1 MKIYEIINSILE
13 LNEDIAISEFI
24 NKCIECSKSKNIDL
38 KIINWF
44 VDLKL
49 TIEDELKLYS
59 ESHNFSFKTIIHKN
73 YIVKENDCI
82 YVKLGTGQLKYKDVI
97 LTIFLPTESN
107 PKSLLIQR
115 SFY

>member
-1 MKIYEIINSILE
+1 MKMTEIINSISE
-13 LNEDIAISEFI
+13 LNKDTTISEFI
-24 NKCIECSKSKNIDL
+24 NKCVELSKSENIDS

-49 TIEDELKLYS
+49 TIEDELKLYA
-59 ESHNFSFKTIIHKN
+59 ELHNFSFKTIIHKN

-82 YVKLGTGQLKYKDVI
+82 YVKFGAGQLKYKDVI
-97 LTIFLPTESN
+97 LTIFLPTEFN